1 VRSPVIV
8 REVRCQDA
16 PEMSIAENDD
26 MIEALAPDRTDEA
39 LGERILPRAVRRRE
53 DFVDAQALHAM
64 PKLLTVDLVTVA
76 EEIGRRGVVREGVH
90 DLLGGPAGGGV
101 LGHVEVNDAPAMVS
115 EYDENEEDAQAHGRH
130 REEIERDQVPDM
142 VGEERPPGLRRLR
155 TPLRDQ
161 ARDRAFGH
169 FEAKLQEL
177 AMNSWGAPER
187 VRGGHACDQCLDLSV
202 DRRSTFGGPA
212 RELGPVLAE
221 AAPVPAE
228 DSVGGHDHEGLF
240 PTGPDPGQRDPKEA
254 ISGA

>member
-1 VRSPVIV
+1 
-8 REVRCQDA
+8 
-16 PEMSIAENDD
+16 M
-26 MIEALAPDRTDEA
+26 
-39 LGERILPRAVRRRE
+39 
-53 DFVDAQALHAM
+53 
-64 PKLLTVDLVTVA
+64 
-76 EEIGRRGVVREGVH
+76 
-90 DLLGGPAGGGV
+90 

-221 AAPVPAE
+221 AAPCQRRTVSGVTITRGCFQPAQTLASATQKRR
-228 DSVGGHDHEGLF
+228 SVERSGGRVTIRL
-240 PTGPDPGQRDPKEA
+240 
-254 ISGA
+254 